1 MRMKTY
7 THDVDGVFVPALSG
21 ETFDSTDP
29 YSGEVWAKIARE
41 SCADIDVAVTA
52 AKGAMHGEWKTYDAS
67 HRGKLLSRLAELI
80 EDDAARL
87 A

>member
-1 MRMKTY
+1 MRLKTY
-7 THDVDGVFVPALSG
+7 THYIIGAFVPALSG
-21 ETFDSTDP
+21 KTFESADP
-29 YSGEVWAKIARE
+29 YSGKVWAKIARE